1 MTFHFQ
7 SLKSLAKHHHF
18 LSKKLKNSDFFLV
31 GGGVRD
37 LVLGLTKAPIDI
49 DITLA
54 GNPLEIYDT
63 IDKEQLS
70 HFITEKF

>member
-7 SLKSLAKHHHF
+7 SLKNLAKHHYF
-18 LSKKLKNSDFFLV
+18 LSKKFQNSDFFLV
-31 GGGVRD
+31 GGSVRD
-37 LVLGLTKAPIDI
+37 LLLGLTKAPIDI

-54 GNPLEIYDT
+54 GNPLEIYDS
-63 IDKEQLS
+63 IDKEGLS